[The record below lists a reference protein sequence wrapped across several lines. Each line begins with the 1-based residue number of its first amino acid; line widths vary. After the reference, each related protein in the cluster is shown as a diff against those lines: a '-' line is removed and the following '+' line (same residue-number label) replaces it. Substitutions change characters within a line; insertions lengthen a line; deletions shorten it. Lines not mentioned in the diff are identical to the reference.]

1 MFSIFKPA
9 FLPHQVV
16 SLVSQYQLR
25 PMCEK
30 GGGCYKYRGRV
41 MKIND
46 QDGLQRYLKGVTS
59 L

>member
-1 MFSIFKPA
+1 
-9 FLPHQVV
+9 
-16 SLVSQYQLR
+16 
-25 PMCEK
+25 MCEK

-41 MKIND
+41 MNIND